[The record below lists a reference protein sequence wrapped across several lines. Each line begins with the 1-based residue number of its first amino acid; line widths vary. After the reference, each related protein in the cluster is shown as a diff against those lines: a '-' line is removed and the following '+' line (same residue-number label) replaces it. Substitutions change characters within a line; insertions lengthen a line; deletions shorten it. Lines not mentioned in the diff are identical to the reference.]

1 MPIGSTPTMAASIHF
16 IKPANPSSLFSNA
29 NGSTITIPREFTA
42 LAHVIVG
49 QYPLQWKFYRLVDIV
64 YLAF

>member
-29 NGSTITIPREFTA
+29 NASTITIPRAFTA
-42 LAHVIVG
+42 LAHIIVG